1 MSTIKVSTIDTPTA
15 SDFAVKTA
23 SATRLTILQSGNI
36 GVRTASPL
44 APLHVSDLSAEI
56 RITAPSITGAD
67 WGILP
72 QTNNTTPLFRIFDRY
87 NSLDR
92 LTISSA
98 GLVTATSFAGN
109 GTIPIGGI
117 IMWSGAIANIPTGW
131 ALCNG
136 VAVGGI
142 TPPNLRDKFIV
153 GAGSAYAVAA
163 IGGSADSMLPVHR
176 HIFVMD
182 DNIGTFTPATLST
195 AHDVN
200 KLNSLSTGGSDGGGG
215 GLTRYSTSKPVRGTA
230 TDGTPTSEGDGTNGN
245 LPPYYALAFI
255 MRIA

>member
-15 SDFAVKTA
+15 SDFAVKTN
-23 SATRLTILQSGNI
+23 SATRLMILQSGNI

-67 WGILP
+67 WSILP
-72 QTNNTTPLFRIFDRY
+72 QTNNTTPLFRVFDRY
-87 NSLDR
+87 NSQDR

-117 IMWSGAIANIPTGW
+117 IMWSGATIPTGW

-136 VAVGGI
+136 NNG
-142 TPPNLRDKFIV
+142 TPNLVDKFIIA
-153 GAGSAYAVAA
+153 AGSGYTVNA
-163 IGGSADSMLPVHR
+163 IGGSTNIPQHSHFMARNVS
-176 HIFVMD
+176 
-182 DNIGTFTPATLST
+182 DNNNDTNFGSRRNMTSTDFAAISPTTGAFSLQGDNAGAAGDNVNNAFASGGTRGLITSKSIVDQATL
-195 AHDVN
+195 
-200 KLNSLSTGGSDGGGG
+200 
-215 GLTRYSTSKPVRGTA
+215 
-230 TDGTPTSEGDGTNGN
+230 N

-255 MRIA
+255 MRVA

>member
-15 SDFAVKTA
+15 SDFAVKTN
-23 SATRLTILQSGNI
+23 SATRLMILQSGNI

-117 IMWSGAIANIPTGW
+117 IMWSGSTIPTGW
-131 ALCNG
+131 AFCDGNSG
-136 VAVGGI
+136 
-142 TPPNLRDKFIV
+142 TPNLVDKFIV
-153 GAGSAYAVAA
+153 GAGSGYAVNA
-163 IGGSADSMLPVHR
+163 IGGTANSVVVAHSHLLGSKDS
-176 HIFVMD
+176 
-182 DNIGTFTPATLST
+182 NAE
-195 AHDVN
+195 
-200 KLNSLSTGGSDGGGG
+200 DGGGAQNFEFVRSYVAG
-215 GLTRYSTSKPVRGTA
+215 IADNVSTSIVGESGVNK
-230 TDGTPTSEGDGTNGN
+230 N